1 MEWWGRLRFGNIFV
15 DWINMSDSTKKSVP
29 KYWIHEVI
37 VYISNRL
44 EEVSIAL
51 NELSIE
57 LEYYDAIN
65 DTASP
70 TVTKMCI
77 QQAIAF
83 RDYTYLKM
91 VLEHL
96 DTMDNSKQY
105 TLTEIFGN
113 KLSVHFTDNLLLKTS
128 FIQAGLE
135 QKQGEE

>member
-1 MEWWGRLRFGNIFV
+1 
-15 DWINMSDSTKKSVP
+15 MSDTTKKPVP
-29 KYWIHEVI
+29 KYWIHEVYS
-37 VYISNRL
+37 YISNRL

-57 LEYYDAIN
+57 LAYYNAIN
-65 DTASP
+65 DISSP
-70 TVTKMCI
+70 AVTKMCI

-83 RDYTYLKM
+83 RDYTYLKR

-96 DTMDNSKQY
+96 DVMDNSKQY

-113 KLSVHFTDNLLLKTS
+113 KLYVQFTDSLLFKTS
-128 FIQAGLE
+128 FFQSGLE